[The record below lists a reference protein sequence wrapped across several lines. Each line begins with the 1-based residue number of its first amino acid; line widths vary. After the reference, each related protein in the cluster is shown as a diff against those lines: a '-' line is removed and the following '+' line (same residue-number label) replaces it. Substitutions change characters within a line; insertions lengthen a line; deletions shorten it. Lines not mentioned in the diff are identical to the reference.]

1 MQRYKEKSNYSS
13 KTCVFWVII
22 IANDQKGEAA
32 GKSD

>member
-22 IANDQKGEAA
+22 IANDQKE
-32 GKSD
+32 K